1 MREKIRELVIEAIT
15 DTDKLTDVVDKLCDL
30 HNVSNQRELLIAFG
44 EWFKINGR
52 VYDFGID
59 ESVIDE
65 YISNL

>member
-30 HNVSNQRELLIAFG
+30 HNVSNQRKLLIAFG

>member
-44 EWFKINGR
+44 EWFEINGR

>member
-1 MREKIRELVIEAIT
+1 MRKKIRELVIEAIT

-44 EWFKINGR
+44 EWFEINGR